1 MILVTGTA
9 GFIGYHTAKRLLDN
23 GLSVVGIDN
32 INDYY
37 DITLK
42 NLRLSQLQKYES
54 FAFHKISVDDR
65 EGLYQCLSQYT
76 FDYVIHLAAQA
87 GVRYSIENPEAYLN
101 SNILGFLNILE
112 YFKDKSL
119 NHLIYASSSSVYGGN
134 KKVPFSEDDSVDS
147 PVSFYAATKKSNE
160 LMAHVYS
167 KLYKLPTTGLRFFTV
182 YGPYGRPDMA
192 YFKFANKIIKGEK
205 IEIYGYGK
213 LSRDFTYIDDIIEGI
228 FRLLK
233 KPSKKEIPYHLFNIG
248 YGNPIG
254 LIDFIEILERTLGLD
269 AKKEYVEM
277 QPGDVEITY
286 ADVQKLY
293 DYVGYKP
300 RVSFEEGILKFVEWF
315 NDYNGGIL

>member
-1 MILVTGTA
+1 MILVTGAA
-9 GFIGYHTAKRLLDN
+9 GFIGYHMTKRLLES
-23 GLSVVGIDN
+23 GFSVVGIDN

-37 DITLK
+37 DVSLK
-42 NLRLSQLQKYES
+42 KLRLSQLDKYDD
-54 FAFHKISVDDR
+54 FIFHKISVDDR
-65 EGLYQCLSQYT
+65 ERLYQYLSRYT

-112 YFKDKSL
+112 YFKDKSI

-192 YFKFANKIIKGEK
+192 YFKFANKMIKGNK
-205 IEIYGYGK
+205 IEVYGYGK

-233 KPSKKEIPYHLFNIG
+233 KPSQNEIPYHLFNIG
-248 YGNPIG
+248 NGNPIG
-254 LIDFIEILERTLGLD
+254 LLDFIEILERTLGLD

-277 QPGDVEITY
+277 QPGDVETTY

-300 RVSFEEGILKFVEWF
+300 CISFEEGILKFVEWF
-315 NDYNGGIL
+315 KEYNGGIL

>member
-192 YFKFANKIIKGEK
+192 YFKFANKIIKGEI
-205 IEIYGYGK
+205 IEVYGYGK

-233 KPSKKEIPYHLFNIG
+233 KPSQKEIPYHLFNIG

-269 AKKEYVEM
+269 AKKEFVEM

>member
-76 FDYVIHLAAQA
+76 IDYVIHLAAQA

-167 KLYKLPTTGLRFFTV
+167 KLYKLPTTGLIFFTV

-192 YFKFANKIIKGEK
+192 YFKFANKIIKGEI
-205 IEIYGYGK
+205 IEVYGYGK

-233 KPSKKEIPYHLFNIG
+233 KPSQKEIPYHLFNIG

>member
-269 AKKEYVEM
+269 AKKEFVEM